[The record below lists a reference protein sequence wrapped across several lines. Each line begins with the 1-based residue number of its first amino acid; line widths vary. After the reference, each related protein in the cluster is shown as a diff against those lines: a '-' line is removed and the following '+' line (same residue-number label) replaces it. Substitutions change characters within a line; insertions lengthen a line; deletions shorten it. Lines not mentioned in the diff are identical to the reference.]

1 MSETLEVIHPR
12 CAGFDVHKETVAVC
26 MRLVEEGGRLRTVVH
41 TYRTE
46 TRDLSRLVAWLT
58 SERVT
63 HVAMESTGIY
73 WKPIYNILEEQ
84 GKFDEI
90 LLCNAQHVRNVPGR
104 KTDVKDCEW
113 LARLLQHGLLKGSF
127 VPPKHVREMRD
138 LTRHRAKL
146 TDQQTAVAN
155 RIHKVLQDANVKL
168 SSVASDI
175 LGASGRDMIDAII
188 RGESD
193 PAKLADLARRR
204 LRGKIPDLE
213 LALDGR
219 ISEHHRFQLEMLM
232 EHVRYLEQLI
242 HKLDVRIAEV
252 MNGGPDRG
260 PPDPPQGAGPLFADV
275 PDLDAPVE
283 NATDEPPPLPFDEA
297 VQLLITVPGIKQR
310 TAENV
315 LVEIGT
321 DMKQFP
327 TAKHLASWAGLCPGN
342 DQSAGKRRSGKT
354 RKGSKWLRATLTEA
368 ANAAARTKGSYLQAQ
383 YHRLYPRRGHGKAI
397 TAVSHSI
404 LTIAWHMLTT
414 GELYRDLGG
423 DYFTRQNPDRLTKR
437 LIQQLEALGHQVTLA
452 PKQHPEEITA

>member
-327 TAKHLASWAGLCPGN
+327 TAKHLASWAGVCPGN
-342 DQSAGKRRSGKT
+342 NESAGKKRSGRT
-354 RKGSKWLRATLTEA
+354 SKGNRWLRRALSQA
-368 ANAAARTKGSYLQAQ
+368 GWAAAHTKDTYFSSAFGRWAA
-383 YHRLYPRRGHGKAI
+383 RRGKKKAVV
-397 TAVSHSI
+397 AVAHS
-404 LTIAWHMLTT
+404 LLAVVYVMLKTHKPYS
-414 GELYRDLGG
+414 ELGAG
-423 DYFTRQNPDRLTKR
+423 HFDRLDPER
-437 LIQQLEALGHQVTLA
+437 QARYYVRRLEALGFKATLEA
-452 PKQHPEEITA
+452 AA